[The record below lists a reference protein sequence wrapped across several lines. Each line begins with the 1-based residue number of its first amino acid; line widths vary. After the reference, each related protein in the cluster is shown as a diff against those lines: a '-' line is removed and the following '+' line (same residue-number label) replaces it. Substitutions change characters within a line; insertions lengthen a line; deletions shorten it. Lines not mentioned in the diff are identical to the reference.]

1 MEEKAPILSK
11 NAMAKMVQQI
21 ISGLTSAGEI
31 AIDDVCRDNPKV
43 GKYLKKILNVSE
55 EMVLEE
61 LPIRHEG
68 VLKPS
73 NDTGKANQPTLPAQV
88 EDIDLTSPSVES
100 VKIQKSKMVD

>member
-11 NAMAKMVQQI
+11 NALAKMAQQI

-31 AIDDVCRDNPKV
+31 AIDDICKDNPRV

-68 VLKPS
+68 VLKKT
-73 NDTGKANQPTLPAQV
+73 DEDAVTGQIVPATV
-88 EDIDLTSPSVES
+88 SEIDLTSPSVES
-100 VKIQKSKMVD
+100 IKTHKSKMVD